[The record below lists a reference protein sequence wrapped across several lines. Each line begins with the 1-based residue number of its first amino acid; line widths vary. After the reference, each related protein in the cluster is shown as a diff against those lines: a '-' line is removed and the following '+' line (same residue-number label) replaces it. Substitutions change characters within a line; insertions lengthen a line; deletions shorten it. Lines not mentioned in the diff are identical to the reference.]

1 MSFIIVQILFTL
13 IYSVYLNN
21 NYDFITLSIHSLN
34 SAISLDTGQ
43 ILDEFNSNTCYK
55 DDVYVISTIQIIF
68 SWLYLGLLISSLYQR
83 LRHQ

>member
-21 NYDFITLSIHSLN
+21 CCDFITLAIHSLN
-34 SAISLDTGQ
+34 SAVSLDTGQ
-43 ILDEFNSNTCYK
+43 ILDEFSSNTCYK

-83 LRHQ
+83 L